1 MQKATRTKNDEVEQI
16 EDDDEELVAP
26 STRDVENSLEIL
38 KNLSLFSEKRG
49 DQMQDLIDKFETL
62 LKKDKLEKI
71 NQVKITSYFVKEK

>member
-1 MQKATRTKNDEVEQI
+1 MQKATRAKNDEVEQI

-26 STRDVENSLEIL
+26 STRDVENSSEIL

-62 LKKDKLEKI
+62 LKKDKLEMI